1 MKFGHDSPALK
12 AIVIVVLASGVGI
25 LSYRG
30 VPSEAVHAGMSGPN
44 QFQGRGGQDLEAQ
57 LGQLLFF
64 ETGLSTPAG
73 QSCGSCHSAAEGFT
87 VPTSSINQKY
97 GVATGAVQGRFGFR
111 SVPTV
116 AYASF
121 LVAGPPQYSAALQTY
136 VGGLFWDG
144 RATDLANQATFPF
157 QNPNEMNDLV
167 HNLGSP
173 ALVVQKL
180 QCTPEAGL
188 FTQVF
193 GYNIFTK
200 PTLTVFNDLTEAIAA
215 FEETTQVSP
224 FTSKYDAY
232 IAGRVQFTAAELDG
246 LRLVTG
252 SWSGRPGGPAY
263 TTQAQC
269 VLCHA
274 IPDNPSQGPDLWT
287 NTCYANLGVPRNPN
301 NPYYTETNAK
311 TDPAG
316 YNPLGKNFVDLG
328 LGDYL
333 YPEMGLP
340 SGNTGPGSNGQGDY
354 LAINGTFKAPTL
366 RNVDLRPYP
375 SFVKAYFHNGVFKD
389 LKTVVHFYNTR
400 NLTTEPGEVIDFTQP
415 NPYANLVGVPLFPEP
430 EYPSPVTLQNPQGLP
445 GNAVNQVGN
454 LGLTDKQENDIVSF
468 LQTLSDGFEP
478 SPPPPA
484 PGHY

>member
-1 MKFGHDSPALK
+1 MKIGHDSLTLK
-12 AIVIVVLASGVGI
+12 AIVVLALATGVGI

-30 VPSEAVHAGMSGPN
+30 IPGETVRADLPGPN
-44 QFQGRGGQDLEAQ
+44 PFQGNQPQNLKVQ

-64 ETGLSTPAG
+64 ETNLSTPAG
-73 QSCGSCHSAAEGFT
+73 QSCGSCHSPGAGFT
-87 VPTSSINQKY
+87 FPTSSINEKY

-121 LVAGPPQYSAALQTY
+121 IAMGPPQYDPALTAF

-173 ALVVQKL
+173 ALVVQLL
-180 QCTPEAGL
+180 QRTPEARL
-188 FTQVF
+188 FTEVF
-193 GYNIFTK
+193 GPEIFSQ
-200 PTLTVFNDLTEAIAA
+200 PTSVVFNDLTVAIAA
-215 FEETTQVSP
+215 YEQSEQVSP
-224 FTSKYDAY
+224 FSSKYDAY
-232 IAGRVQFTAAELDG
+232 IAGRTQFTAAELDG

-252 SWSGRPGGPAY
+252 SWSGRPGGPPY
-263 TTQAQC
+263 KKMAQC
-269 VLCHA
+269 VLCHG
-274 IPDNPSQGPDLWT
+274 IPDDPSQGPDLWT
-287 NTCYANLGVPRNPN
+287 NTCYANVGVPRNPD
-301 NPYYTETNAK
+301 NPYYTETNSR

-316 YNPLGKNFVDLG
+316 YNPLGYDFVDIG

-340 SGNTGPGSNGQGDY
+340 SGNEGPGNNGQGDF
-354 LAINGTFKAPTL
+354 LAINGAFKAPTL
-366 RNVDLRPYP
+366 RNVDLRPY
-375 SFVKAYFHNGVFKD
+375 SGFVKAYFHNGVFKD

-400 NLTTEPGEVIDFTQP
+400 NLTTKPGEVIDFTQP
-415 NPYANLVGVPLFPEP
+415 NPYANLEGTPLFPEP

-445 GNAVNQVGN
+445 GSSAAQVGN
-454 LGLTDKQENDIVSF
+454 LGLTNQEENDIVAF
-468 LQTLSDGFEP
+468 LQTLSDGFQ
-478 SPPPPA
+478 
-484 PGHY
+484 PGQP